1 MNGGKLPGCGGEEGE
16 QASATLPK
24 AQVQQAGAEAC
35 FFGLWISRESESLY
49 LLYKVRIHDPPSL
62 YWKEY
67 KLNDTLYGS
76 TGDLAASP

>member
-1 MNGGKLPGCGGEEGE
+1 MGGSCLGVGGVAGD
-16 QASATLPK
+16 QASAMLPK

-35 FFGLWISRESESLY
+35 LFGLWISRESESLY